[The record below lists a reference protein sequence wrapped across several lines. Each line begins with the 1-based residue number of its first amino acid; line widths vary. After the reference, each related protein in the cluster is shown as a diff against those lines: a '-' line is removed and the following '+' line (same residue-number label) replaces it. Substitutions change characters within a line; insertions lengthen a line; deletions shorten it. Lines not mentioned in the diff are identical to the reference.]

1 MPIVPKEVENFFSP
15 PSFRHA
21 ETFTCPPGSSKWRFA
36 LDETKRLIAAEISS
50 MRGYARKLERDPDA
64 AEDLLQDALERAIRK
79 RHLWA
84 RRGSLRSWLYR
95 VLFNVFANRHVR
107 RVRERAEVPL
117 EDAPTLHEPPRQEHG
132 LLCLDIAAAVG
143 GLPEE
148 QQVAIRLTTGQDI
161 SYEEAARVTGVPVGT
176 FRSRLSRGRE
186 RLRAIFVEEEVI
198 GRMRQV

>member
-1 MPIVPKEVENFFSP
+1 
-15 PSFRHA
+15 
-21 ETFTCPPGSSKWRFA
+21 
-36 LDETKRLIAAEISS
+36 

-186 RLRAIFVEEEVI
+186 RLRAVFVEEEVI